1 MAIKDATCP
10 ACGKPIKLN
19 DEKPF
24 GFCSFCG
31 HKINIAEYFAPKAQ
45 EIPAMQTETVK
56 PEPAAAPISAPTPAP
71 AAAPSAPSIKITQD
85 AQSSAI
91 SQIEAMY
98 TLCST
103 EQEYMGLRQRVL
115 DGTYSDQDKAVM
127 VSELDRLMSK
137 RLHDELAL
145 EADLPAA
152 KEEVSKL
159 AMGTVLIA
167 VIGLVV
173 TMFFPIALLI
183 TAVLVLCCIAG
194 GAKDRKRKKQCVR
207 AHKHLEQYRKLGY
220 KL

>member
-10 ACGKPIKLN
+10 ACGKSIKLN

-31 HKINIAEYFAPKAQ
+31 HKIDMAEYFNAKVPKASVVQ
-45 EIPAMQTETVK
+45 AETDK
-56 PEPAAAPISAPTPAP
+56 PEPAAAPISAPTPTP
-71 AAAPSAPSIKITQD
+71 AAAPSIKITQD

-115 DGTYSDQDKAVM
+115 DGAYSDQDKVVM

-137 RLHDELAL
+137 RLHNELAL

-207 AHKHLEQYRKLGY
+207 AHKRLEQYRKLGY

>member
-1 MAIKDATCP
+1 MAIKGATCP
-10 ACGKPIKLN
+10 VCGKSIKLN

-31 HKINIAEYFAPKAQ
+31 HKIDTAEYFSAKVPKASAVQ
-45 EIPAMQTETVK
+45 AETDK
-56 PEPAAAPISAPTPAP
+56 PEPAAAPISASTPTPA
-71 AAAPSAPSIKITQD
+71 ATPSIKITQD

-115 DGTYSDQDKAVM
+115 DGAYSDQNKAVM
-127 VSELDRLMSK
+127 ISELDRLMSK

-207 AHKHLEQYRKLGY
+207 AHKRLEQYRKLGY

>member
-10 ACGKPIKLN
+10 ACGKSIKLN

-31 HKINIAEYFAPKAQ
+31 HKIDMAEYFNAKVPKASAVQ
-45 EIPAMQTETVK
+45 AETDK
-56 PEPAAAPISAPTPAP
+56 PEPAAAPISAPTPTP
-71 AAAPSAPSIKITQD
+71 AAAPFIKITQD

-91 SQIEAMY
+91 SQIEAMF

-115 DGTYSDQDKAVM
+115 DGAYSDQDKAVM

-207 AHKHLEQYRKLGY
+207 AHKRLEQYRKLGY

>member
-10 ACGKPIKLN
+10 ACGKSIKLN

-31 HKINIAEYFAPKAQ
+31 HKIDTAEYFSAKVPKASAVQ
-45 EIPAMQTETVK
+45 AETDK
-56 PEPAAAPISAPTPAP
+56 PEPAAAPISASTPTPA
-71 AAAPSAPSIKITQD
+71 AAPSIKITQD

-103 EQEYMGLRQRVL
+103 EQEYMSLRQRVL

-183 TAVLVLCCIAG
+183 TAVLVLSCIAG

-207 AHKHLEQYRKLGY
+207 AHKRLEQYRKLGY
-220 KL
+220 KI

>member
-10 ACGKPIKLN
+10 ACGKSIKLN

-31 HKINIAEYFAPKAQ
+31 HKIDTAEYFSAKVPKASAVQ
-45 EIPAMQTETVK
+45 AETDK
-56 PEPAAAPISAPTPAP
+56 PEPAAAPISASTPTPA
-71 AAAPSAPSIKITQD
+71 AAPSIKITQD

-115 DGTYSDQDKAVM
+115 DGAYSDQDKAVM

-173 TMFFPIALLI
+173 TVFFPIALLI

-207 AHKHLEQYRKLGY
+207 AHKRLEQYRKLGY
-220 KL
+220 KI

>member
-10 ACGKPIKLN
+10 ACGKSIKLN

-31 HKINIAEYFAPKAQ
+31 HKIDTAEYFSAKAPKASAVQ
-45 EIPAMQTETVK
+45 AETDK
-56 PEPAAAPISAPTPAP
+56 PEPAAAPISASTPTPA
-71 AAAPSAPSIKITQD
+71 AAPSIKITQD

-183 TAVLVLCCIAG
+183 TAVLVLCWIAG

>member
-10 ACGKPIKLN
+10 ACGKSIKLN

-31 HKINIAEYFAPKAQ
+31 HKIDTAEYFSAKVPKASAVQ
-45 EIPAMQTETVK
+45 AETDK
-56 PEPAAAPISAPTPAP
+56 PEPAAAPISASTTTPA
-71 AAAPSAPSIKITQD
+71 AAPSIKITQD

-115 DGTYSDQDKAVM
+115 DGAYSDQDKAVM

-207 AHKHLEQYRKLGY
+207 AHKRLEQYRKLGY
-220 KL
+220 KI

>member
-10 ACGKPIKLN
+10 ACGKSIKLN

-31 HKINIAEYFAPKAQ
+31 HKIDTAEYFSAKVPKASAVQ
-45 EIPAMQTETVK
+45 AETDK
-56 PEPAAAPISAPTPAP
+56 PEPAAAPISAPTPTP
-71 AAAPSAPSIKITQD
+71 AAAPSIKITQD

-115 DGTYSDQDKAVM
+115 DGTYSDQNKAVM

-207 AHKHLEQYRKLGY
+207 AHKRLEQYRKLGD
-220 KL
+220 KI

>member
-10 ACGKPIKLN
+10 ACGKSIKLN

-31 HKINIAEYFAPKAQ
+31 HKIDTAEYFSAKAPKASAVQ
-45 EIPAMQTETVK
+45 AKTDK
-56 PEPAAAPISAPTPAP
+56 PEPAAASISAPTPTP
-71 AAAPSAPSIKITQD
+71 AAAPSIKITQD

-115 DGTYSDQDKAVM
+115 DGAYSDQDKAVM
-127 VSELDRLMSK
+127 VSELDRLMSR
-137 RLHDELAL
+137 RLHNELAL

-207 AHKHLEQYRKLGY
+207 AHKRLEQYRKLGY

>member
-10 ACGKPIKLN
+10 ACGKSIKLN

-31 HKINIAEYFAPKAQ
+31 HKIDTAEYFSAKVPKASAVQ
-45 EIPAMQTETVK
+45 VETDK
-56 PEPAAAPISAPTPAP
+56 PEPVAAPISASTPTPA
-71 AAAPSAPSIKITQD
+71 AAPSIKITQD

-207 AHKHLEQYRKLGY
+207 AHKRLEQYRKLGY

>member
-10 ACGKPIKLN
+10 VCGKSIKLN

-31 HKINIAEYFAPKAQ
+31 HKIDTAEYFSAKVPKASAVQ
-45 EIPAMQTETVK
+45 AETDK
-56 PEPAAAPISAPTPAP
+56 PELAAAPISAPTPTP
-71 AAAPSAPSIKITQD
+71 AAAPSIKITQD

-115 DGTYSDQDKAVM
+115 DGAYSDQDKAVM

-207 AHKHLEQYRKLGY
+207 AHKRLEQYRKLGY

>member
-10 ACGKPIKLN
+10 ACGKSIKLN

-31 HKINIAEYFAPKAQ
+31 HKIDTAEYFSAKVPKASAVQ
-45 EIPAMQTETVK
+45 AETDK
-56 PEPAAAPISAPTPAP
+56 PEPAAAPISASTPTPA
-71 AAAPSAPSIKITQD
+71 AAPSIKITQD

-115 DGTYSDQDKAVM
+115 DGAYSDQDKAVM

-207 AHKHLEQYRKLGY
+207 AHKRLEQYRKLGY
-220 KL
+220 KI

>member
-10 ACGKPIKLN
+10 ACGKSIKLN

-31 HKINIAEYFAPKAQ
+31 HKIDTAEYFSAKVPKASAVQ
-45 EIPAMQTETVK
+45 AETDK
-56 PEPAAAPISAPTPAP
+56 PEPAAAPISAPTPTP
-71 AAAPSAPSIKITQD
+71 AAAPSIKITQD

-127 VSELDRLMSK
+127 VSELDRLMK

-207 AHKHLEQYRKLGY
+207 AHKRLEQYRKLGY

>member
-10 ACGKPIKLN
+10 ACGKSIKLN

-31 HKINIAEYFAPKAQ
+31 HKIDTAEYFSAKVPKASAVQ
-45 EIPAMQTETVK
+45 AETDK
-56 PEPAAAPISAPTPAP
+56 PEPAAAPISAPTPTPEA
-71 AAAPSAPSIKITQD
+71 APSIKITQD

-115 DGTYSDQDKAVM
+115 DGAYSDQDKAVM

-137 RLHDELAL
+137 RLHNELAL

-207 AHKHLEQYRKLGY
+207 AHKRLEQYRKLGY
-220 KL
+220 KI

>member
-10 ACGKPIKLN
+10 ACGKSIKLN

-31 HKINIAEYFAPKAQ
+31 HKIDTAEYFSAKAPKASAVQ
-45 EIPAMQTETVK
+45 AKTDK
-56 PEPAAAPISAPTPAP
+56 PEPAAASISAPTPTP
-71 AAAPSAPSIKITQD
+71 AAAPSIKITQD

-115 DGTYSDQDKAVM
+115 DGAYSDQDKAVM

-137 RLHDELAL
+137 RLHDELVL

-207 AHKHLEQYRKLGY
+207 AHKHLAQYRKLGY

>member
-10 ACGKPIKLN
+10 ACGKSIKLN

-31 HKINIAEYFAPKAQ
+31 HKIDTAEYFSAKVPKASAVQ
-45 EIPAMQTETVK
+45 AEMDK
-56 PEPAAAPISAPTPAP
+56 PEPAAAPISAPTPTP
-71 AAAPSAPSIKITQD
+71 AAASSIKITQD

-103 EQEYMGLRQRVL
+103 EQEYM
-115 DGTYSDQDKAVM
+115 AVI
-127 VSELDRLMSK
+127 VSELVRFLSK

>member
-10 ACGKPIKLN
+10 ACGKSIKLN

-31 HKINIAEYFAPKAQ
+31 HKIDTAEYFSAKVPKASVVQ
-45 EIPAMQTETVK
+45 AETDK
-56 PEPAAAPISAPTPAP
+56 PEPAAAPISAPTPTP
-71 AAAPSAPSIKITQD
+71 AAAPSIKITQD

-98 TLCST
+98 TLCSI

-115 DGTYSDQDKAVM
+115 DGIYSDQNKAVM

-145 EADLPAA
+145 EADLLAA

>member
-10 ACGKPIKLN
+10 ACGKSIKLN

-31 HKINIAEYFAPKAQ
+31 HKIDTAEYFSAKGPKASAVQ
-45 EIPAMQTETVK
+45 AETDK
-56 PEPAAAPISAPTPAP
+56 PEPAAAPISAPTPTP
-71 AAAPSAPSIKITQD
+71 AAAPSIKITQD

-115 DGTYSDQDKAVM
+115 DGAYSDQNKAVK

-207 AHKHLEQYRKLGY
+207 AHKRLEQYRKLGY

>member
-10 ACGKPIKLN
+10 VCGKSIKLN

-31 HKINIAEYFAPKAQ
+31 HKIDTAEYFSAKVPKASAVQ
-45 EIPAMQTETVK
+45 AETDK
-56 PEPAAAPISAPTPAP
+56 PEPAAAPISAPTPTP
-71 AAAPSAPSIKITQD
+71 AAAPSIKITQD

-115 DGTYSDQDKAVM
+115 DGAYSDQDKAVM

-173 TMFFPIALLI
+173 TIFFPIVLLI

-207 AHKHLEQYRKLGY
+207 VHKRLEQYRKLGY

>member
-10 ACGKPIKLN
+10 VCGKSIKLN
-19 DEKPF
+19 DETPF

-31 HKINIAEYFAPKAQ
+31 HKIDTAEYFSAKVPKASAVQ
-45 EIPAMQTETVK
+45 AETDK
-56 PEPAAAPISAPTPAP
+56 PEPAAAPISAPTPTP
-71 AAAPSAPSIKITQD
+71 AVAPSIKITQD

-115 DGTYSDQDKAVM
+115 DGAYSDQDKAVM

-173 TMFFPIALLI
+173 TIFFPIVLLI

-207 AHKHLEQYRKLGY
+207 VHKRLEQYRKLGY

>member
-10 ACGKPIKLN
+10 ACGKSIKLN

-31 HKINIAEYFAPKAQ
+31 HKIDTAEYFSAKVPKASAVQ
-45 EIPAMQTETVK
+45 AETDK
-56 PEPAAAPISAPTPAP
+56 PEPAAAPISASTPTPA
-71 AAAPSAPSIKITQD
+71 AAPSIKITQD

-115 DGTYSDQDKAVM
+115 DGAYSDQDKAVM

-173 TMFFPIALLI
+173 TIFFPIVLLI

-207 AHKHLEQYRKLGY
+207 AHKRLEQYRKLGY
-220 KL
+220 KI

>member
-10 ACGKPIKLN
+10 VCGKSIKLN

-31 HKINIAEYFAPKAQ
+31 HKIDTAEYFSAKVPKASAVQ
-45 EIPAMQTETVK
+45 AETDK
-56 PEPAAAPISAPTPAP
+56 PEPAAAPISAPTPTP
-71 AAAPSAPSIKITQD
+71 AVAPSIKITQD

-115 DGTYSDQDKAVM
+115 DGAYSDQDKAVM

-152 KEEVSKL
+152 KEDVSKL

-173 TMFFPIALLI
+173 TIFFPIVLLI

-207 AHKHLEQYRKLGY
+207 VHKRLEQYRKLGY

>member
-10 ACGKPIKLN
+10 ACGKSIKLN

-31 HKINIAEYFAPKAQ
+31 HKIDTAEYFSAKVPKASVVQ
-45 EIPAMQTETVK
+45 AETDK
-56 PEPAAAPISAPTPAP
+56 PEPAAAPISAPTPTP
-71 AAAPSAPSIKITQD
+71 AAAPSIKITQD

-98 TLCST
+98 TLCSI

-115 DGTYSDQDKAVM
+115 DGIYSDQDKAVM

-207 AHKHLEQYRKLGY
+207 AHKRLEQYRKLGY

>member
-10 ACGKPIKLN
+10 ACGKSIKLN

-31 HKINIAEYFAPKAQ
+31 HKIDTAEYFSAKAPKASAVQ
-45 EIPAMQTETVK
+45 AKTDK
-56 PEPAAAPISAPTPAP
+56 PEPAAASISAPTPTP
-71 AAAPSAPSIKITQD
+71 AAAPSIKITQD

-91 SQIEAMY
+91 SQIEAMF

-115 DGTYSDQDKAVM
+115 DGAYSDQDKAVM

-137 RLHDELAL
+137 RLHNELAL

-207 AHKHLEQYRKLGY
+207 AHKRLEQYRKLGY
-220 KL
+220 KI

>member
-10 ACGKPIKLN
+10 ACGKSIKLN

-31 HKINIAEYFAPKAQ
+31 HKIDTAEYFSAKVRKASAVQ
-45 EIPAMQTETVK
+45 AETDK
-56 PEPAAAPISAPTPAP
+56 PELAAAPISAPTPTP
-71 AAAPSAPSIKITQD
+71 AAAPSIKITQD

-91 SQIEAMY
+91 SQIEAMF

>member
-10 ACGKPIKLN
+10 ACGKSIKLN

-31 HKINIAEYFAPKAQ
+31 HKIDTAEYFSAKVPKASAVQ
-45 EIPAMQTETVK
+45 AETDK
-56 PEPAAAPISAPTPAP
+56 PEPAAAPISAPTSTP
-71 AAAPSAPSIKITQD
+71 AAAPSIKITQD

-91 SQIEAMY
+91 SQIEAMF

-115 DGTYSDQDKAVM
+115 DGAYSDQDKAVV

-137 RLHDELAL
+137 RLHNELAL

-207 AHKHLEQYRKLGY
+207 AHKRLEQYRKLGY

>member
-10 ACGKPIKLN
+10 ACGKSIKLN

-31 HKINIAEYFAPKAQ
+31 HKIDTAEYFSAKAPKASAVQ
-45 EIPAMQTETVK
+45 AKTDK
-56 PEPAAAPISAPTPAP
+56 PEPAAASISAPTPTP
-71 AAAPSAPSIKITQD
+71 AAAPSIKITQD

-91 SQIEAMY
+91 SQIEAMF

-115 DGTYSDQDKAVM
+115 DGAYSDQDKAVM

-137 RLHDELAL
+137 RLHDELTL

-207 AHKHLEQYRKLGY
+207 AHKRLEQYRKLGY

>member
-10 ACGKPIKLN
+10 VCGKSIKLN

-31 HKINIAEYFAPKAQ
+31 HKIDTAEYFSAKVPKASAVQ
-45 EIPAMQTETVK
+45 AETDK
-56 PEPAAAPISAPTPAP
+56 PEPAAAPISASTPTPTA
-71 AAAPSAPSIKITQD
+71 APSIKITQD

-103 EQEYMGLRQRVL
+103 EQEYMGLRQHVL

-207 AHKHLEQYRKLGY
+207 AHKRLEQYRKLGY

>member
-10 ACGKPIKLN
+10 ACGKSIKLN

-31 HKINIAEYFAPKAQ
+31 HKIDTAEYFSAKVPKASAVQ
-45 EIPAMQTETVK
+45 AETDK
-56 PEPAAAPISAPTPAP
+56 PEPAAAPISAPTPTP
-71 AAAPSAPSIKITQD
+71 AAAPSIKITQD

-91 SQIEAMY
+91 SQIEAMD

-115 DGTYSDQDKAVM
+115 DGAYSDQDKAVM

-207 AHKHLEQYRKLGY
+207 AHKRLEQYRKLGY

>member
-10 ACGKPIKLN
+10 ACGKSIKLN

-31 HKINIAEYFAPKAQ
+31 HKIDTAEYFSAKVPKASAVQ
-45 EIPAMQTETVK
+45 AETDK
-56 PEPAAAPISAPTPAP
+56 PEPAAAPISAPTPTP
-71 AAAPSAPSIKITQD
+71 AAAPSIKITQD

-115 DGTYSDQDKAVM
+115 DGAYFDQDKAVM
-127 VSELDRLMSK
+127 VSELDRLISK

-207 AHKHLEQYRKLGY
+207 AHKRLEQYRKLGY

>member
-10 ACGKPIKLN
+10 VCGKSIKLN

-31 HKINIAEYFAPKAQ
+31 HKIDTAEYFSAKVPKASAVQ
-45 EIPAMQTETVK
+45 AETDK
-56 PEPAAAPISAPTPAP
+56 PEPAAAPISASTPTPTA
-71 AAAPSAPSIKITQD
+71 APSIKITQD

-103 EQEYMGLRQRVL
+103 EQEYMGLLQHVL

-207 AHKHLEQYRKLGY
+207 AHKRLEQYRKLGY

>member
-10 ACGKPIKLN
+10 VCGKSIKLN

-31 HKINIAEYFAPKAQ
+31 HKIDTAEYFSAKGPKASAVQ
-45 EIPAMQTETVK
+45 VETDK
-56 PEPAAAPISAPTPAP
+56 PEPAAAPTSASTPTPA
-71 AAAPSAPSIKITQD
+71 AAPSIKITQD

-103 EQEYMGLRQRVL
+103 EQEYMGLRHRVL

-127 VSELDRLMSK
+127 VSELDRLISK

-207 AHKHLEQYRKLGY
+207 AHKRLEQYRKLGY

>member
-31 HKINIAEYFAPKAQ
+31 HKINIAEYFTPKAP
-45 EIPAMQTETVK
+45 ETPAVQAEPVK
-56 PEPAAAPISAPTPAP
+56 PEPAAAAPAP

-85 AQSSAI
+85 TQSSAI

-115 DGTYSDQDKAVM
+115 AGTYSDQDKAVM

-173 TMFFPIALLI
+173 TMFFPIALPI

-194 GAKDRKRKKQCVR
+194 GGKDRKRKKQCVR

-220 KL
+220 KI

>member
-10 ACGKPIKLN
+10 ACGKSIKLN

-31 HKINIAEYFAPKAQ
+31 HKIDTAEYFSANVPKASAVQ
-45 EIPAMQTETVK
+45 AEMDK
-56 PEPAAAPISAPTPAP
+56 PEPAAAPISAPTPTP
-71 AAAPSAPSIKITQD
+71 AAAPSIKITQD

-91 SQIEAMY
+91 SQIEAMF

-115 DGTYSDQDKAVM
+115 DGAYSDQDKAVM

-173 TMFFPIALLI
+173 TVFFPIALLI

-207 AHKHLEQYRKLGY
+207 AHKRLEQYRKLGY
-220 KL
+220 KI

>member
-10 ACGKPIKLN
+10 VCGKSIKLN

-31 HKINIAEYFAPKAQ
+31 HKIDTAEYFSAKVLKASAVQ
-45 EIPAMQTETVK
+45 AETDK
-56 PEPAAAPISAPTPAP
+56 PEPAAAPISAPTPTP
-71 AAAPSAPSIKITQD
+71 AAAPSIKITQD

-127 VSELDRLMSK
+127 VSELDRLISK

-173 TMFFPIALLI
+173 TMFLPIALLI
-183 TAVLVLCCIAG
+183 TAVLVLCCIVG

-207 AHKHLEQYRKLGY
+207 AHKRLEQYRKLGY

>member
-10 ACGKPIKLN
+10 ACGKSIKLN

-31 HKINIAEYFAPKAQ
+31 HKIDMAEYFNAKVPKASAVQ
-45 EIPAMQTETVK
+45 AETDK
-56 PEPAAAPISAPTPAP
+56 PEPAAAPISAPTPTP
-71 AAAPSAPSIKITQD
+71 AAAPSIKITQG

-115 DGTYSDQDKAVM
+115 DGAYSDQDKVVM

-137 RLHDELAL
+137 RLHNELAL

-207 AHKHLEQYRKLGY
+207 AHKRLEQYRKLGY

>member
-10 ACGKPIKLN
+10 ACGKSIKLN

-31 HKINIAEYFAPKAQ
+31 HKIDTAEYFSAKVPKASAVQ
-45 EIPAMQTETVK
+45 AETDK
-56 PEPAAAPISAPTPAP
+56 PEPAAAPISASTPTPA
-71 AAAPSAPSIKITQD
+71 AAPSIKITQD

-91 SQIEAMY
+91 SQIEAMF

-115 DGTYSDQDKAVM
+115 DGTYSDQNKAVM

-207 AHKHLEQYRKLGY
+207 AHKCLEQYRKLGY

>member
-10 ACGKPIKLN
+10 ACGKSIKLN
-19 DEKPF
+19 DEKSF

-31 HKINIAEYFAPKAQ
+31 HKIDTAEYFSAKVPKASAVQ
-45 EIPAMQTETVK
+45 AETDK
-56 PEPAAAPISAPTPAP
+56 PEPAAAPISAPTPTP
-71 AAAPSAPSIKITQD
+71 AAAPFIKITQD

-115 DGTYSDQDKAVM
+115 DGAYSDQDKAVM

-207 AHKHLEQYRKLGY
+207 AHKRLEQYRKLGY

>member
-10 ACGKPIKLN
+10 VCGKSIKLN

-31 HKINIAEYFAPKAQ
+31 HKIDTAEYFSAKVPKASAVQ
-45 EIPAMQTETVK
+45 AETDK
-56 PEPAAAPISAPTPAP
+56 PEPAAAPISAPTPTP
-71 AAAPSAPSIKITQD
+71 AAAPSIKITQD

-115 DGTYSDQDKAVM
+115 DGAYSDQDKAVM

-137 RLHDELAL
+137 RLHNELAL

-152 KEEVSKL
+152 KEE
-159 AMGTVLIA
+159 
-167 VIGLVV
+167 GLQTRDGNGIDRRYRPCRDDV
-173 TMFFPIALLI
+173 FPDCAADYRRSG
-183 TAVLVLCCIAG
+183 AVLHRRRREGPQEKETVRP
-194 GAKDRKRKKQCVR
+194 GA
-207 AHKHLEQYRKLGY
+207 
-220 KL
+220 

>member
-10 ACGKPIKLN
+10 VCGKSIKLN

-31 HKINIAEYFAPKAQ
+31 YKIDTAEYFSAKVPKASAVQ
-45 EIPAMQTETVK
+45 AETDK
-56 PEPAAAPISAPTPAP
+56 PEPAAAPISAPTSTP
-71 AAAPSAPSIKITQD
+71 AAAPSIKITQD

-91 SQIEAMY
+91 SQIEAMF

-207 AHKHLEQYRKLGY
+207 AHKHLAQYRKLGY